1 MRTGISL
8 ITPAHA
14 NPIALKRTMDSVKDL
29 CDEIV
34 VGELC
39 VFPDDRE
46 KIESYCKDY
55 NLKVGHLSFNYLYRW
70 GFSEVLNTLAAVAT
84 NNKIL
89 YLNVGEVIDK
99 SEGDIISNITD
110 DYNAWYID
118 HSIEKHRWWR
128 FYDKR
133 ELKWSGRIHE
143 ELIGEY
149 RPFHKPVFTFADTD
163 KDMDDP
169 FKAWVANDIKEMVY
183 WRQLMRIVDCPEE
196 VGATNEG
203 WRRFAK
209 DQYESMKERMRLKGK
224 RVQAFDECNL
234 DMYIKDIADNG
245 EQLGIPFQSNEFIE
259 FQGSPMH
266 LGKK

>member
-1 MRTGISL
+1 MSKGITL

-34 VGELC
+34 IGELC
-39 VFPDDRE
+39 VFPEDRDV
-46 KIESYCKDY
+46 ITSYCGEY
-55 NLKVGHLSFNYLYRW
+55 NLKVGHLSFNYLYRF
-70 GFSEVLNTLAAVAT
+70 GFSEVLNTLAAVAS
-84 NNKIL
+84 NDIIL
-89 YLNVGEVIDK
+89 YLNVGEIIEKSDGNIRDK
-99 SEGDIISNITD
+99 ITGE
-110 DYNAWYID
+110 YNSWYIE
-118 HSIEKHRWWR
+118 HSSEKHRWWR
-128 FYDKR
+128 FYDRR

-143 ELIGEY
+143 ELVGEF

-183 WRQLMRIVDCPEE
+183 WRQLMRIVDNPEE
-196 VGATNEG
+196 LGATNLG
-203 WRRFAK
+203 WLQFAK
-209 DQYESMKERMRLKGK
+209 DQYESMKERMKLKGK

-234 DMYIKDIADNG
+234 SLYIQDLAENG
-245 EQLGIPFQSNEFIE
+245 EQLGIPFESNQFIE
-259 FQGSPMH
+259 FQGSPMF